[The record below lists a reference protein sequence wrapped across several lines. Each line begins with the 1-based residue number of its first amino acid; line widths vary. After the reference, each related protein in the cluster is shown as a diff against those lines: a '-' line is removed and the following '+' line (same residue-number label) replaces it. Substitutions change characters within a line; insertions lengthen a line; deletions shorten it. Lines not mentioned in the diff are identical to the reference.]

1 MSADCL
7 QRASQIAVHWVARAI
22 AQMLVRPWAF
32 SLAVSPQVLRAVV
45 EFNGLPR
52 VLQHH
57 A

>member
-7 QRASQIAVHWVARAI
+7 QRTSQIAVHWVARVI
-22 AQMLVRPWAF
+22 TQVPVRPWAS
-32 SLAVSPQVLRAVV
+32 SLAVSPQVLLAVV